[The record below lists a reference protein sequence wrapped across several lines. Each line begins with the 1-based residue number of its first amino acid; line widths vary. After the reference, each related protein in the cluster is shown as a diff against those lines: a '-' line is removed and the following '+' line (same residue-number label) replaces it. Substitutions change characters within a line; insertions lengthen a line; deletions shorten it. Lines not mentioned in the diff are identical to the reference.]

1 MQYYNSV
8 TTGQTRCD
16 ANNNIMKMYGFK
28 GEVKRT
34 IFVVFS
40 LLSLVSCQMRYVRRK
55 YMPAV
60 RNYTTMTI

>member
-1 MQYYNSV
+1 
-8 TTGQTRCD
+8 
-16 ANNNIMKMYGFK
+16 MYGFK